1 MHEVKIDRT
10 QRKNVKFSHRDFDT
24 CVTVTDRSR
33 RQKISKTVGCLYST
47 DGCSEYVE
55 NDIPC
60 KCRMYS
66 VSVSLNS

>member
-1 MHEVKIDRT
+1 MTELRGKMSNSLIEILTR
-10 QRKNVKFSHRDFDT
+10 
-24 CVTVTDRSR
+24 VTVTDRSR

-55 NDIPC
+55 NDIRC